1 MLSTVSLADGLFGH
15 VGISPTADDIDRLSL
30 KISAQT
36 ICVAQN
42 YFKHS
47 QSEDEFN
54 WLYHAYLNRKIK
66 NISLKGKERRNE
78 TWKLL

>member
-1 MLSTVSLADGLFGH
+1 MFVCRNSLFGH
-15 VGISPTADDIDRLSL
+15 VGISSTADDIDRLSQ

-47 QSEDEFN
+47 QSEDEFD
-54 WLYHAYLNRKIK
+54 WLHNAYLKRKIK
-66 NISLKGKERRNE
+66 KMSLKEKERRN
-78 TWKLL
+78 